1 MHASP
6 LSWIAFACAVVAAG
20 IMIYYLIYRPPLNT
34 RVKLLMLLAV
44 GVLPIMTAMIGNLEG
59 LQATEHQA
67 FCGSCHTMDM
77 HIADAN
83 DPGSLSLA
91 AIHSRTLKFGD
102 KSCYV
107 CHKDYGM
114 FGYAMTKL
122 GGMGHV
128 YMFLSEFA
136 WYDMEEALPK
146 IHIARPFKND
156 NCMQCHSTTGR
167 IWNGVADHNGLLE
180 DLRTGTTSCASA
192 GCHGYAHPFSKPDEE
207 TPSDA
212 EAHSA
217 LQAPSPEGT

>member
-1 MHASP
+1 
-6 LSWIAFACAVVAAG
+6 
-20 IMIYYLIYRPPLNT
+20 
-34 RVKLLMLLAV
+34 
-44 GVLPIMTAMIGNLEG
+44 
-59 LQATEHQA
+59 
-67 FCGSCHTMDM
+67 
-77 HIADAN
+77 
-83 DPGSLSLA
+83 
-91 AIHSRTLKFGD
+91 
-102 KSCYV
+102 
-107 CHKDYGM
+107 M

-128 YMFLSEFA
+128 YMFLSEYA

-167 IWNGVADHNGLLE
+167 IWNGVADHSELLE